1 MSEDSHV
8 KELSSTKDLI
18 WKETGIEY
26 GNWDSGKNKDGSIEF
41 HHTVQTSEV
50 SFSLSNT
57 ENLAVC
63 YIGCV
68 RKDLCT
74 FEKS

>member
-26 GNWDSGKNKDGSIEF
+26 GNWYSGKNKDGSIEF
-41 HHTVQTSEV
+41 HHTVQTSKV
-50 SFSLSNT
+50 TFLSGT
-57 ENLAVC
+57 WKILFYVILGAS
-63 YIGCV
+63 
-68 RKDLCT
+68 
-74 FEKS
+74 EKMNAFQKS